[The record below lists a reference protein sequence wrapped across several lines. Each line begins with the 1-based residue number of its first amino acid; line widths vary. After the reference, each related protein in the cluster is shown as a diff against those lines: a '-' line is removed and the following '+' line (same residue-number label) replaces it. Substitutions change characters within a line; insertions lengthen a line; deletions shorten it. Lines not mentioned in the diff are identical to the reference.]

1 MASEKR
7 GLAGYLKLFFS
18 GFIMGSA
25 DVVPGVSGGTMAF
38 ILGIYGELIE
48 SIAKFTSFDAI
59 KTMLCFRL
67 KKAFATLPWQF
78 VLVLALG
85 IVTAIVTT
93 ASGIKWMLENRPQE
107 IWAFF
112 FGLVLASIFTV
123 LGRVKKWSPDR
134 WIAMFAG
141 AAGAWILVGLP
152 FSSNPPDSWWYLM
165 LCGAIA
171 ICAMILPGISGSF
184 ILVLM
189 GKYDTV
195 LGAVDGAK
203 GAVLSG
209 NWQALGSHVLVLL
222 LFIAGVVLGIAT
234 FIRVLGWLFKK
245 HPDLTVAVLIGFMA
259 GSLRKV
265 WPWKG
270 LDGIE
275 NILPET
281 WDWQTWGVVGL
292 SVCGLLLVL
301 GIEKLASG
309 KETGEKKQK

>member
-78 VLVLALG
+78 LLVLALG

-112 FGLVLASIFTV
+112 FGLVLVPRRRLALSRCGRWPRRLRLRGQSRPQL
-123 LGRVKKWSPDR
+123 LGRPRGPSPR
-134 WIAMFAG
+134 
-141 AAGAWILVGLP
+141 
-152 FSSNPPDSWWYLM
+152 
-165 LCGAIA
+165 
-171 ICAMILPGISGSF
+171 
-184 ILVLM
+184 
-189 GKYDTV
+189 
-195 LGAVDGAK
+195 
-203 GAVLSG
+203 
-209 NWQALGSHVLVLL
+209 
-222 LFIAGVVLGIAT
+222 
-234 FIRVLGWLFKK
+234 
-245 HPDLTVAVLIGFMA
+245 
-259 GSLRKV
+259 LRLRR
-265 WPWKG
+265 PRRR
-270 LDGIE
+270 
-275 NILPET
+275 
-281 WDWQTWGVVGL
+281 
-292 SVCGLLLVL
+292 
-301 GIEKLASG
+301 
-309 KETGEKKQK
+309 